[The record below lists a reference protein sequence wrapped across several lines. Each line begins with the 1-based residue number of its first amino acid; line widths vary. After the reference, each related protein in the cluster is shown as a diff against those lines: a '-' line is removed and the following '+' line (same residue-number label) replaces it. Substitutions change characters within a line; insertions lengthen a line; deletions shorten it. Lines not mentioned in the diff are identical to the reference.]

1 MAINYASKFDSKVVE
16 RFQLKSLTEA
26 AVNKDYTWSG
36 VSTVTAYS
44 YPTTALG
51 DYTLTGAARYG
62 AAVEQQN
69 TKQDMTVAKDR
80 SATITVDRKTMDDT
94 VATATG
100 NKILSRQINEIF
112 IPEVDAYRIAA
123 MTTAAVANSAATL
136 TTAITASNAYSSLLK
151 GTEWFGNKKIP
162 VSGRIL
168 FCTYAFYS
176 FIKLD
181 PSFMLASEVA
191 MNERINGMVGMVDGV
206 KIVPVP
212 STYLPTSV
220 AFVMCHPA
228 ATVGVTKL
236 EDYKIHDNPPGIS
249 GIQIDMRF
257 RYDAFVLDA
266 KKDAIFAHKIA

>member
-16 RFQLKSLTEA
+16 RFELKSLTEA

-123 MTTAAVANSAATL
+123 MATAAITNLATA
-136 TTAITASNAYSSLLK
+136 TAVVTATNAYTTFLAA
-151 GTEWFGNKKIP
+151 TEWFGNKKVP
-162 VSGRIL
+162 TQGRIA
-168 FCTYAFYS
+168 FCSYSFYS

-181 PSFMLASEVA
+181 TTFMLASEVA

-206 KIVPVP
+206 KLVPVP
-212 STYLPTSV
+212 SSYLPANT

-228 ATVGVTKL
+228 VTVGVTKL

-249 GIQIDMRF
+249 GLQIDMRF
-257 RYDAFVLDA
+257 RYDAFVLAA
-266 KKDAIFAHKIA
+266 KVDGLWSHKTAI

>member
-51 DYTLTGAARYG
+51 DYILTGAARYG
-62 AAVEQQN
+62 TAVEQSN

-123 MTTAAVANSAATL
+123 MVTAAVANGAATL
-136 TTAITASNAYSSLLK
+136 LTVVTASNAYSSLLK
-151 GTEWFGNKKIP
+151 GTEWFGNKKVP
-162 VSGRIL
+162 VAGRVC
-168 FCTYAFYS
+168 FCSYAFYS

-181 PSFMLASEVA
+181 AGFMLASDVA

-228 ATVGVTKL
+228 VTVGVTKL

-266 KKDAIFAHKIA
+266 KKDGLFAHKTA